1 MISTSFIAYNIY
13 GTIQTEVNVEVI
25 KKSDQGDSTRDV
37 IKNMNDNATL
47 NCSIYIDPRVSGDT
61 KVHWYKGSTEITPLD
76 LTSDRY
82 FKLSNNSLSIKSLGK
97 YILHNT
103 FRDLIR

>member
-1 MISTSFIAYNIY
+1 MITSFIAYNIY

-82 FKLSNNSLSIKSLGK
+82 SKLSNNSLSIKSLGK
-97 YILHNT
+97 YILLNT